1 MATGPMSLLE
11 LFFLACHIYMN
22 VVFGSP
28 GFEVSVLSDC
38 RLGDEP
44 VISKWYT
51 ACSLRRFQGK

>member
-1 MATGPMSLLE
+1 
-11 LFFLACHIYMN
+11 MN
-22 VVFGSP
+22 VVFRNP

-51 ACSLRRFQGK
+51 ACSFRRVQGK